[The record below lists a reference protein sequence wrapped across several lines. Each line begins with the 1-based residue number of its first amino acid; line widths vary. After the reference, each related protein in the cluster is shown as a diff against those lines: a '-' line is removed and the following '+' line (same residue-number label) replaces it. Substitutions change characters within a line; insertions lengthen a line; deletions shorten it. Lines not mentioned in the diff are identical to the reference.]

1 MIDDNFINK
10 YLFKL
15 IAIIIKK
22 YNKNY
27 YSIIYYIYYTL
38 FLDKYNKTIL
48 ISDYYY
54 KNKILI
60 YIIKY
65 YINYFYYNF

>member
-1 MIDDNFINK
+1 MTDDDFINK